1 MKLWQSMRI
10 QTMRQDDDVMVAVA
24 GIDTGLSVGALHEL
38 VPFAKYHDGDELK
51 AATKDDGMAD
61 AVKQYLTDHPD
72 YQHEEED
79 MVNGLKIISSL
90 ADLEVYAIDKGKDD
104 YAYIS
109 FWVYLMGHFTVTR
122 HFDDGFYYAMIKED
136 RQVLIPLS
144 PRAITEQNG
153 VLIRDPQQLQVEIQ
167 QRYLQ
172 GFKLYAIGM
181 VRYEEFQI
189 LNQLSYS
196 PDGKISLNNQQR
208 PF

>member
-24 GIDTGLSVGALHEL
+24 GIDTDLSVGALHEL
-38 VPFAKYHDGDELK
+38 APFSKYHDGKELK
-51 AATKDDGMAD
+51 AAAKDKVFDK
-61 AVKQYLTDHPD
+61 AVKQYLEDHPD
-72 YQHEEED
+72 YKHQAQD
-79 MVNGLKIISSL
+79 MINGLKILGSL

-144 PRAITEQNG
+144 PRAITEVNG
-153 VLIRDPQQLQVEIQ
+153 VLIRDPQQLQIEIQ

-181 VRYEEFQI
+181 VRREVFQI

-196 PDGKISLNNQQR
+196 PDGKVSLNNQQR

>member
-1 MKLWQSMRI
+1 MRI
-10 QTMRQDDDVMVAVA
+10 QTMRLDDDVMVAVS
-24 GIDTGLSVGALHEL
+24 GLDTGLTVGALHEIA
-38 VPFAKYHDGDELK
+38 PFTKYRDGEDLK
-51 AATKDDGMAD
+51 AADKKGEFEK
-61 AVKQYLTDHPD
+61 AVKQYLEDHPD
-72 YQHEEED
+72 YDHEEED
-79 MVNGLKIISSL
+79 MVNGLKIIASL
-90 ADLEVYAIDKGKDD
+90 ADIEVYAIDKGKDD

-109 FWVYLMGHFTVTR
+109 FWSYLMGHFTVTR

-144 PRAITEQNG
+144 PRAIDEKNG
-153 VLIRDPQQLQVEIQ
+153 ILMRDPQQLQVEIQ

-172 GFKLYAIGM
+172 GFKLYAVGM

-196 PDGKISLNNQQR
+196 PDGRISLNNQQR